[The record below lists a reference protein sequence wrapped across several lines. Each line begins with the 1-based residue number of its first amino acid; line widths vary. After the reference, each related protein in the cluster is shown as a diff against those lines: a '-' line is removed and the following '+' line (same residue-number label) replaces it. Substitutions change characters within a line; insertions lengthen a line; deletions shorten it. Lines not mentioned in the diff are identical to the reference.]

1 MRRAAPPPTPSARAG
16 SVRAGGAASLLSSV
30 AACACSL
37 CAPGDALAQEAP
49 NAAVV
54 DPAPDPV
61 DVTVTGDKTPPGAT
75 KLKRRDIRDM
85 PGVLGD
91 PYRGIELEPSVTPAA
106 SGVPY
111 YFIRGAP
118 PGNVGYFYDGIQ
130 VPLLFHAG
138 AGPCVIPASIVQG
151 VELHLGAYPAAYGRL
166 AGAVIEAEATAPRH
180 AWRGEAVFRGVD
192 LGGLI
197 EGPIGKAADFAI
209 GGHYS
214 VGTKIL
220 NAIVPAI
227 DIDYAD
233 YQGRVTIENGESGRF
248 TLTTFGSYDYL
259 GAGEGDEKDV
269 LIDSDFHRVDV
280 RYDDAL
286 RGGGK
291 AQVAMT
297 LGLDRSRGQAIDGA
311 SDYRLEAR
319 ARIEKPT
326 KKGVLVRA
334 GAQASLDGYDNAIGE
349 VDCTTGKCGTGILGL
364 DQGELAAAFKAL
376 FPSRMD
382 VAIGGWADAV
392 IALDERSTLTPG
404 VRVDYFTSMSA
415 SDVAVDPRLVG
426 SFGIGDHVKLV
437 PAIGVASQLPGFAP
451 IPALQIGGIPGGL
464 QRSVQQSF
472 GVYVNVEPIDARAT
486 VYKQSTFNLTDAIG
500 IRGDGFGTARFLQR
514 TTGDSY
520 GLELSVKGAFSK
532 DIFFVGAYTLSR
544 STRDKDG
551 RTIPSAFDR
560 THMAQFA
567 LLFDLGNG
575 WKAGARNVFYTGFP
589 ADEAGPGRL
598 PSEHPDRTP
607 PFYRLDIR
615 LAKRWVWPKGT
626 YVGLVF
632 DMQNATLAREVYDV
646 KCTDDGCEPRYIG
659 PITIPTLN
667 LEAGF

>member
-1 MRRAAPPPTPSARAG
+1 MIRRFAAFSPALVVALFARAAAAQSAEDANPNTVVVDAPPPES
-16 SVRAGGAASLLSSV
+16 
-30 AACACSL
+30 
-37 CAPGDALAQEAP
+37 
-49 NAAVV
+49 
-54 DPAPDPV
+54 V
-61 DVTVTGDKTPPGAT
+61 DVTVSGDKTPPGAT
-75 KLKRRDIRDM
+75 KLGRRDIRDT

-91 PYRGIELEPSVTPAA
+91 PYRGVELEPSVTPAA

-151 VELHLGAYPAAYGRL
+151 VELHLGAYPVEYGRL
-166 AGAVIEAEATAPRH
+166 AGAVIDAAATPPKNE
-180 AWRGEAVFRGVD
+180 WRGEAVFRGVD

-197 EGPIGKAADFAI
+197 EGPIGKSADFVV

-214 VGTKIL
+214 VGTKVL
-220 NAIVPAI
+220 HAIVPAV

-233 YQGRVTIENGESGRF
+233 YQARVTIENGESGRF

-259 GAGEGDEKDV
+259 AVGELSGEGDEKDV
-269 LIDSDFHRVDV
+269 LIDSDFHRLDL
-280 RYDDAL
+280 RYEDTL
-286 RGGGK
+286 SGGGK
-291 AQVAMT
+291 AEAALT
-297 LGLDRSRGQAIDGA
+297 LGLDRSRGEAIEGA
-311 SDYRLEAR
+311 SDWRIEAR
-319 ARIEKPT
+319 GRVEKPT
-326 KKGVLVRA
+326 KHRVLIRA
-334 GAQASLDGYDNAIGE
+334 GAQASLDGYDNDIGN
-349 VDCTTGKCGTGILGL
+349 VDCTTTNCGTGVLGL

-376 FPSRMD
+376 FPSRID
-382 VAIGGWADAV
+382 VALGGWVDAV
-392 IALDERSTLTPG
+392 IALGDQATLTPG
-404 VRVDYFTSMSA
+404 LRVDFFESENQ

-426 SFGIGDHVKLV
+426 SFGIGEHVKLV

-464 QRSVQQSF
+464 QRGIQESF
-472 GVYVNVEPIDARAT
+472 GVYLDVEPIAARAT

-500 IRGDGFGTARFLQR
+500 VRGDGFGAERFLQR

-520 GLELSVKGAFSK
+520 GLELSVKGALRK
-532 DIFFVGAYTLSR
+532 DIFFMGAYTLSR
-544 STRDKDG
+544 STRDKAG

-567 LLFDLGNG
+567 LLFDLGHH

-607 PFYRLDIR
+607 PFYRLDVR
-615 LAKRWVWPKGT
+615 LSKRWVWPKGT
-626 YVGLVF
+626 YFGIVF
-632 DMQNATLAREVYDV
+632 DMQNALLAREVFDV
-646 KCTDDGCEPRYIG
+646 KCTDAGCKPRYIG

-667 LEAGF
+667 FEAGF